1 MGSFGI
7 GQPVRRVED
16 RRFITGRGQ
25 YVADIDLAHQ
35 CYGVAVLSPHAH
47 ARIVRID
54 VSEAQ
59 GAPGVLAVLTGADV
73 IADKLGG
80 LPPMFMPSGPEASE
94 VYSTVRP
101 LLVSERVRCVG
112 DRVAFVVAETLA
124 QAQDAAE
131 RIDVEYDPLA
141 SVTDLDSAVR
151 PDAPRIWDDCPG
163 GNVCVTYALGDAAA
177 VDAAFARAAHIVAL
191 RLQNNRLTANSLE
204 PRAAIGLHDPADG
217 SFTLYTS
224 SQNPHGVRGLAAHA
238 VLHVPETSIR
248 VIAPDIGGGF
258 GLKSNAHVE
267 DILVLW
273 AARRCGRPVKWV
285 ATRSEAL
292 VGDYQA
298 RDQAVHG
305 EMALDTDGRILGIR
319 ARALHGVGAYTSA
332 ACAAPVIFSLQYIP
346 NVYDVPAVD
355 LRTQAVFTN
364 TSPVTAYRGT
374 GRPEAVYL
382 VERLLDAAAVAMG
395 IDAVDI
401 RKRNL
406 IASQAMPYRTATG
419 VVYDAGEFARVIDKC
434 LALADWNGFPERRR
448 QSEKVGKLRGRGL
461 GYYIETAGHDNER
474 MELRFDPG
482 GTVTIMAGTHSHGQG
497 HATTYAQMVADWLG
511 VPFDSIRMVQG
522 DTDKVAFG
530 RGTYGARSSMNGGC
544 ALRAAADR
552 IIDRAKPMAAALL
565 EADVADIQFADGAFR
580 IIGTDRA
587 MPIVD
592 VAKAFY
598 QPGGITDRF
607 GVGLEA
613 SGTFG
618 TDPPNHPNGCHA
630 CEIEVDPETGKV
642 AIVRYTVVDDAG
654 RIINPMICEGQV
666 HGGLAQGIG
675 QALLE
680 HVVYDPDSGQNLSAS
695 FMDYAMPR
703 AKDLPSF
710 ATDFEEVPCTTNPLG
725 VKGIGE
731 AGAIGTP
738 PAVINALIDALRP
751 LGVSHIEMPATPMR
765 VWEAIRQARDK
776 PGKA

>member
-1 MGSFGI
+1 MGRFGI
-7 GQPVRRVED
+7 GQSVRRVED

-25 YVADIDLAHQ
+25 YVADIDVAHQ
-35 CYGVAVLSPHAH
+35 CHGVVVPSPHAH
-47 ARIVRID
+47 ARIVHID
-54 VSEAQ
+54 VSRAQ
-59 GAPGVLAVLTGADV
+59 SAPGVLAVLTGGDVVADR
-73 IADKLGG
+73 LGG
-80 LPPMFMPSGPEASE
+80 LPPLFMPAGPEASE
-94 VYSTVRP
+94 AYSTLRP
-101 LLVSERVRCVG
+101 LLVGDRARCVG

-131 RIDVEYDPLA
+131 RIDVEYEPRA
-141 SVTDLDSAVR
+141 SVTDLDSAVH
-151 PDAPRIWDDCPG
+151 PEAPRIWDDCPD
-163 GNVCVTYALGDAAA
+163 GNVCVSYALGNAAA

-191 RLQNNRLTANSLE
+191 RLHNNRLTANSLE
-204 PRAAIGLHDPADG
+204 PRAAIGLHDPADDN
-217 SFTLYTS
+217 FTLYTS
-224 SQNPHGVRGLAAHA
+224 SQNPHGLRSLAAHA
-238 VLHVPETSIR
+238 VLHVPESSIR
-248 VIAPDIGGGF
+248 VIAPDVGGGF

-273 AARRCGRPVKWV
+273 AARRCGRPVKWT

-298 RDQAVHG
+298 RDQVVHG
-305 EMALDTDGRILGIR
+305 EMALDKDGRILGIR

-382 VERLLDAAAVAMG
+382 VERLLDAAAVAVG
-395 IDAVDI
+395 IDVVAI

-406 IASQAMPYRTATG
+406 IAPQDMPYRTATG
-419 VVYDAGEFARVIDKC
+419 VVYDTGEFARVIDKC
-434 LALADWNGFPERRR
+434 LALANWNGFPERRR
-448 QSEKVGKLRGRGL
+448 QSEKAGKLRGRGL

-511 VPFDSIRMVQG
+511 VPFESIRMVQG

-544 ALRAAADR
+544 ALRAAADG
-552 IIDRAKPMAAALL
+552 IIDKARPMAAALL
-565 EADVADIQFADGAFR
+565 EADAADIQFLDGQFR

-587 MPIVD
+587 LPLVE

-618 TDPPNHPNGCHA
+618 TDPSNHPNGCHA
-630 CEIEVDPETGKV
+630 CEIEVDPETGQA
-642 AIVRYTVVDDAG
+642 AIVSYTVVDDAG

-710 ATDFEEVPCTTNPLG
+710 TTDFEEVPCTTNPLG

-751 LGVSHIEMPATPMR
+751 LGVTDIEMPATSMR
-765 VWEAIRQARDK
+765 VWEAIRQAREK
-776 PGKA
+776 SSRA